1 MSHNRKDKKRLR
13 ELKRKIKRSGNKKAR
28 ADLKRDLAI
37 NPEEAHF
44 GQLERGGRRS
54 ENLNGLDY
62 DSKRKKKTQRRE
74 LYNQEDGGIIPPED
88 QPLEANDGE
97 DKSSESAVPP
107 VRGGEQAEG

>member
-28 ADLKRDLAI
+28 ADLKRDLAT

-44 GQLERGGRRS
+44 GQVERGGRRS

-62 DSKRKKKTQRRE
+62 DSKRKKKSQRRE
-74 LYNQEDGGIIPPED
+74 LYNQEDGGIIPPD
-88 QPLEANDGE
+88 SLEANDNGE
-97 DKSSESAVPP
+97 ESSEGDVPP
-107 VRGGEQAEG
+107 VRGGEQDDG